1 MRFFGG
7 WLRVS
12 VRYSAR
18 GWRNGQ
24 GQRQSPHRRGVFCPL
39 AEHLTVKS
47 RTSKGLENNS
57 LLYPMAVNNLVAA
70 AMNQAAE
77 LGFEMVD
84 GDVVRGCEMKRNEIA
99 PAAIIVLLSIVI
111 MVQVVMAEP
120 CRQHLPV
127 QIWQY
132 DLERN
137 LYVFINRR
145 KTTVCCFYP

>member
-1 MRFFGG
+1 MRFFGGFGG

-24 GQRQSPHRRGVFCPL
+24 GQRQSPHRRRVFCRL
-39 AEHLTVKS
+39 AERLTVKS

-57 LLYPMAVNNLVAA
+57 LLYPPVVNNLVAA
-70 AMNQAAE
+70 AMNQE
-77 LGFEMVD
+77 LME
-84 GDVVRGCEMKRNEIA
+84 
-99 PAAIIVLLSIVI
+99 
-111 MVQVVMAEP
+111 EP
-120 CRQHLPV
+120 CRQHPHV